1 MRVWR
6 ISDGSLAAGPFI
18 GHTESI
24 WSVTYLP
31 DGTRVISGSN
41 DKTVRVWNVRGG
53 EALPVFSEDTLL
65 KITSLGFSSG
75 GIHVLAGSDNS
86 GMQVW
91 GVSDGTPQPVSS
103 NMQLSSRTTCA
114 TSPGGLYT
122 AQTNKYKKLSQI
134 VRTEDGAH
142 IIVGFDDGTILGIS
156 LLTGQTAFQLCS
168 ARDDWVDLIAQ
179 WLDLSLLASVN
190 DNDFDSSRSL
200 RIWNPYA
207 PILDFQFPAHSTLS
221 SAPGQTLPDVYNQ
234 CHINRDGW
242 LVNGRND
249 LLFWLPSEI
258 ADAGLSPF
266 VSVIIT
272 RSGTLQVPKQTL
284 AVGQE
289 WGKCYVQ
296 G

>member
-103 NMQLSSRTTCA
+103 NMQLSSRMTCA

-134 VRTEDGAH
+134 VRTEDGSVAAGPFNRPL
-142 IIVGFDDGTILGIS
+142 GFGNFLTTVPTS
-156 LLTGQTAFQLCS
+156 L
-168 ARDDWVDLIAQ
+168 DDWVDLIAQ

-242 LVNGRND
+242 SVNGRND